1 MTQTL
6 FTWQTLFFW
15 EKQTKMYLL
24 GWKGPTDSMADNAV
38 SNKYARTF
46 KYVGRPGRSP
56 CSGVGPH
63 TLQSMVAV
71 GPGPPGCTVGG
82 GGLAASPR
90 LESLRERPRSPAE
103 APPGE
108 KVAPTP

>member
-1 MTQTL
+1 MHVHSSM
-6 FTWQTLFFW
+6 WGD
-15 EKQTKMYLL
+15 L
-24 GWKGPTDSMADNAV
+24 GEARVLASDPTPFRAWSLWAWGPQAV
-38 SNKYARTF
+38 
-46 KYVGRPGRSP
+46 
-56 CSGVGPH
+56 
-63 TLQSMVAV
+63 LW
-71 GPGPPGCTVGG
+71 G